1 MSILKDLDL
10 PPQYL
15 PRISYH
21 HHHHHHHHQQ
31 QSNLQPACRLNP
43 TLWLKILSILVHPSL
58 PSQQKSQAYSF
69 LHSSMRLVAKELY
82 LVSMHLLRRHYLDA
96 YSSRVQKP
104 YSSDPLNQIVH
115 ADSQTKKEIHSF
127 NQNSAASTSRQR
139 IEGEDPAPAY
149 TSNDE
154 HRASASHFLVN
165 SPKND
170 ETLTVINRA
179 PTREVRIL
187 DLFIAASLTVD
198 TQAEESELILISDL
212 DDLFALYQVS
222 LSGHSFLSNF

>member
-21 HHHHHHHHQQ
+21 QQQQ
-31 QSNLQPACRLNP
+31 QSNLQTACRLNP

-58 PSQQKSQAYSF
+58 TPQQKSQAYSF
-69 LHSSMRLVAKELY
+69 LHSSVRLVAKELY
-82 LVSMHLLRRHYLDA
+82 LVSMHLLRRHYLHA
-96 YSSRVQKP
+96 YSSRIQKP
-104 YSSDPLNQIVH
+104 YSSDPLNQITH
-115 ADSQTKKEIHSF
+115 HDSQGKKGTHSF
-127 NQNSAASTSRQR
+127 NQNSTASTSRQR

-154 HRASASHFLVN
+154 HRAEASHSLMT
-165 SPKND
+165 SSTND
-170 ETLTVINRA
+170 NTLTELEKA
-179 PTREVRIL
+179 PTRESRIL
-187 DLFIAASLTVD
+187 DLFIAASMTVD

-222 LSGHSFLSNF
+222 LKSTFSRGTSV